1 LLAASQEGGYMR
13 AEFDV
18 RRYHPM
24 TTPEN
29 LKFTK
34 THEWVRVEND
44 VVTVGIADYAQQ
56 ELGDITYLELP
67 EVGSQVA
74 AGEPFGVV
82 ESVKAA
88 SDIYSPLDG
97 EVIERNDSVVDG
109 PEVINA
115 SPYDDAWLIKIKLN
129 DPSQI
134 DALMDASTYEKF
146 AEEASH

>member
-1 LLAASQEGGYMR
+1 
-13 AEFDV
+13 
-18 RRYHPM
+18 M
-24 TTPEN
+24 TSPKN

-34 THEWVRVEND
+34 THEWVKVDDD
-44 VVTVGIADYAQQ
+44 VVTVGLADFAQQ

-67 EVGSQVA
+67 DVGSQVS

-97 EVIERNDSVVDG
+97 EVIERNDTAVDG

-115 SPYDDAWLIKIKLN
+115 SPYDDAWLIKVKVSDL
-129 DPSQI
+129 SQI
-134 DALMDASTYEKF
+134 DALLDASAYDEF
-146 AEEASH
+146 AAEASH

>member
-1 LLAASQEGGYMR
+1 MSA
-13 AEFDV
+13 
-18 RRYHPM
+18 PK
-24 TTPEN
+24 N

-34 THEWVRVEND
+34 THEWVLVEDD

-67 EVGSQVA
+67 DVGDSVS
-74 AGEPFGVV
+74 AGEAFGVV

-97 EVIERNDSVVDG
+97 EVLERNDGAVDS

-115 SPYDDAWLIKIKLN
+115 SPYGDAWLLRLKIS
-129 DPSQI
+129 DPSQV
-134 DALMDASTYEKF
+134 DALMDPDTYDQY
-146 AEEASH
+146 AAEASH